1 MIYRLEPEI
10 GQWQEQ
16 GDQQLADRLQGD
28 SRAKRG
34 KEKKD
39 QKIREEQEKMDQL
52 AATMAQLA
60 QA

>member
-16 GDQQLADRLQGD
+16 GDQQLPHQLQDNG
-28 SRAKRG
+28 RAKRG
-34 KEKKD
+34 KGKKEH
-39 QKIREEQEKMDQL
+39 KIREEQEKMDQL
-52 AATMAQLA
+52 AAAMAQLA